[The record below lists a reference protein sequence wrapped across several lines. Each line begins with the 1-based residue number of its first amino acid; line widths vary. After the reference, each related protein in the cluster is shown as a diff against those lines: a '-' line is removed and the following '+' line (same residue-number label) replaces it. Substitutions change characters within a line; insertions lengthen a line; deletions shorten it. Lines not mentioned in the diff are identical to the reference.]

1 MKQTGPG
8 IGSLNSNETPGQ
20 NLDSDFTPVRFV
32 QRYTPTWR
40 QRYRT
45 DLTRRLV
52 VRHSLNVH

>member
-20 NLDSDFTPVRFV
+20 NLDSDFTPVRSV
-32 QRYTPTWR
+32 QRYGSA
-40 QRYRT
+40 RT